1 MTNSKKRKEQEGM
14 KLQAGIKGREFDI
27 ASKLFNLTDAKNPSK
42 PEQRLRCPLCGAK
55 HLFDFN
61 RDDAS
66 FYCEGCKFYGG
77 LTELVQKARKASLNK
92 AQDIIAE
99 AAGLCVDE
107 KLEDSTSTTA
117 VTVVAA
123 ALEEEQPLSANDT
136 DDTISEQNDDNAEG
150 GYSSHLEVET
160 RMIPLEHIEL
170 SDEYHFRAQDDED
183 TIENYTDILL
193 QYCDDLEE
201 DQSAT
206 YPFPPIVVLNENDGD
221 VYYVISGRH
230 RFQTAENADIDEM
243 ACIVFT
249 DRIKAI
255 QEGLKSNRQHG
266 LRLNNADTA
275 HCIKLAL
282 SELKWSNRRIADLVG
297 CSRQYV
303 DKIAKTTRLSSQ
315 KTVEGKDGKEYPTGG
330 ECKKA
335 KKGIT
340 EGDVLD
346 ITGEIALSKTPSNQN
361 DNIVDELKEALI
373 LPMDT
378 QKRSDALLDVFVK
391 IVDVCFKN
399 TQVRRDFLQKFQVES
414 SEYGVKPLE
423 PQGSYNDAA

>member
-1 MTNSKKRKEQEGM
+1 
-14 KLQAGIKGREFDI
+14 
-27 ASKLFNLTDAKNPSK
+27 
-42 PEQRLRCPLCGAK
+42 
-55 HLFDFN
+55 
-61 RDDAS
+61 
-66 FYCEGCKFYGG
+66 
-77 LTELVQKARKASLNK
+77 
-92 AQDIIAE
+92 
-99 AAGLCVDE
+99 
-107 KLEDSTSTTA
+107 
-117 VTVVAA
+117 
-123 ALEEEQPLSANDT
+123 
-136 DDTISEQNDDNAEG
+136 
-150 GYSSHLEVET
+150 
-160 RMIPLEHIEL
+160 MIPLEHIEL
-170 SDEYHFRAQDDED
+170 SDDYHFRAEDDED
-183 TIENYTDILL
+183 TIENYTDILR

-206 YPFPPIVVLNENDGD
+206 YPFPPIVVLNENDDD

-230 RFQTAENADIDEM
+230 RFQAAENAGIDEM
-243 ACIVFT
+243 ACIVLT
-249 DRIKAI
+249 DRIQAI
-255 QEGLKSNRQHG
+255 QKGLKSNRQHG
-266 LRLNNADTA
+266 LRLNNADMA

-282 SELKWSNRRIADLVG
+282 DELNWSSRKIADLVG

-303 DKIAKTTRLSSQ
+303 DKIKKERPSSRD
-315 KTVEGKDGKEYPTGG
+315 TVIGKDGKEYPTGG
-330 ECKKA
+330 ECKKT

-378 QKRSDALLDVFVK
+378 QKRSDAIFDVFVK